1 MKNIITIVKKEL
13 FRFFTD
19 KRMLIS
25 LILPG
30 FLIFIVYSL
39 IGPAISNMS
48 NVDSEYEYHIK
59 VFNANNAFD
68 FFKIAQ
74 GQYIVK
80 IDEYSD
86 ETNLEEAKKQLHDN
100 ENLDLIIEY
109 SKNFDLNNKTS
120 SISLYYNST
129 SKESS
134 TIYAF
139 YYAYIFNESKVIE
152 SLFQVNE
159 NLNIKYDVATDEDT
173 SSQFVSIL
181 LPFLLLTF
189 LFSSCLSVSTESIAG
204 EKERGTI
211 ATLLITPVKRS
222 EIAIGKIIALGITSI
237 VSAITSFIG
246 LSASLPKMATS
257 INFDFSMYHFEHFIA
272 LFALILVIVFLFITL
287 LSIVS
292 AFSKSVKEASAYSV
306 PVMILVEVLGMT
318 SMFSLG
324 EVQENLIMYLI
335 PIYNAT
341 QCMKS
346 ILMLKFDLLPF
357 VFTIISNLLFCG
369 LGIFVLIKM
378 FNSEKIMFNK

>member
-1 MKNIITIVKKEL
+1 
-13 FRFFTD
+13 
-19 KRMLIS
+19 
-25 LILPG
+25 
-30 FLIFIVYSL
+30 
-39 IGPAISNMS
+39 
-48 NVDSEYEYHIK
+48 
-59 VFNANNAFD
+59 
-68 FFKIAQ
+68 
-74 GQYIVK
+74 
-80 IDEYSD
+80 
-86 ETNLEEAKKQLHDN
+86 
-100 ENLDLIIEY
+100 
-109 SKNFDLNNKTS
+109 
-120 SISLYYNST
+120 
-129 SKESS
+129 
-134 TIYAF
+134 
-139 YYAYIFNESKVIE
+139 
-152 SLFQVNE
+152 
-159 NLNIKYDVATDEDT
+159 
-173 SSQFVSIL
+173 
-181 LPFLLLTF
+181 
-189 LFSSCLSVSTESIAG
+189 
-204 EKERGTI
+204 
-211 ATLLITPVKRS
+211 
-222 EIAIGKIIALGITSI
+222 
-237 VSAITSFIG
+237 
-246 LSASLPKMATS
+246 MATS